1 MVHPTP
7 EQRYKGSGGISR
19 QANRR
24 PQRNHRDFDAARP
37 VGTSGNGPLVHR
49 RHREHFPV
57 FRTAFLLD
65 ERAIDD
71 GGEILA
77 VEIAGVRRGDDF
89 ALARTPD

>member
-7 EQRYKGSGGISR
+7 EQGIRAAAEFSR

-24 PQRNHRDFDAARP
+24 PRRDHRDFDAARP
-37 VGTSGNGPLVHR
+37 VGTSGNGPLVHG

-57 FRTAFLLD
+57 FRTASSSPS
-65 ERAIDD
+65 AQSTT
-71 GGEILA
+71 GGELLA
-77 VEIAGVRRGDDF
+77 VEIADLRRGDDF